1 MGELE
6 RELRYVS
13 EQKGRQEGRREG
25 ELEAKIRIVKSLLV
39 SKHTLEDALVLV
51 CLSKEDYETYK
62 DFDFDK

>member
-13 EQKGRQEGRREG
+13 EQKGRQEG
-25 ELEAKIRIVKSLLV
+25 ELKAKIRIVKSLLR
-39 SKHTLEDALVLV
+39 SNHTLEEALILV

-62 DFDFDK
+62 DFDFDN